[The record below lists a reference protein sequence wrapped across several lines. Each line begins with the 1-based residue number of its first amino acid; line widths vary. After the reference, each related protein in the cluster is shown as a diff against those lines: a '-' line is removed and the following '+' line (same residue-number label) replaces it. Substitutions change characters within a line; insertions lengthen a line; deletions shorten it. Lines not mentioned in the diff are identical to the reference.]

1 MRLPRTA
8 SSDSVPCTGRPAVAG
23 IRRPQRGDHQQPRR
37 VVTARHGRQQVDR
50 GRIAPV
56 QILEHQQQRLLG
68 GQGVQRLDGLAEH
81 ASRRRADDAPLHV
94 AGIVGL
100 EQPRQLH
107 QPGRRVLGQRP
118 AQVGPHLRVA
128 EAPERVE
135 HGQVRLG
142 DAVLLG
148 ALPARHEHVAG
159 RRQER
164 VDQRRLA
171 RPRLAGHDDDLTSA
185 RECDL
190 EVALQEAEVGCAADD
205 VRRRC
210 GRRRRDA
217 DRLDAR
223 GGCLERRI
231 LLQHAALQLAQRQR
245 RLDADLVQVPAH
257 VLVGRER
264 VGLAPRP
271 VQRDHQL
278 PARALAQGMPGHELL
293 QLRDQSRV
301 PAERQVGLDALLGAG
316 QP

>member
-1 MRLPRTA
+1 M
-8 SSDSVPCTGRPAVAG
+8 
-23 IRRPQRGDHQQPRR
+23 
-37 VVTARHGRQQVDR
+37 
-50 GRIAPV
+50 
-56 QILEHQQQRLLG
+56 
-68 GQGVQRLDGLAEH
+68 
-81 ASRRRADDAPLHV
+81 
-94 AGIVGL
+94 
-100 EQPRQLH
+100 
-107 QPGRRVLGQRP
+107 LGQRP
-118 AQVGPHLRVA
+118 AQVGPHLRAA

-171 RPRLAGHDDDLTSA
+171 RPRLAGHDDDLALPA
-185 RECDL
+185 RADL
-190 EVALQEAEVGCAADD
+190 EVALQAAEVGCAADD
-205 VRRRC
+205 MRRRLTA
-210 GRRRRDA
+210 RRRRDA
-217 DRLDAR
+217 GPSRVAR

-245 RLDADLVQVPAH
+245 RLDADLVQMPAH

-278 PARALAQGMPGHELL
+278 PARALAQGMPGDELL
-293 QLRDQSRV
+293 QLRGQSRV